1 MTKSTLIRAGLAV
14 SGALLFAAPARAQ
27 EVIPVEIPQE
37 VNMVGAGAFGL
48 PDFPG
53 AEDYHPEGAGFL
65 HANFGNGMWL
75 RVIGP
80 EVRLNV
86 LPSNMNMPETFAQ
99 LKSLRAGFLYRARP
113 TRDTDVDDAIVRQMR
128 RIPAASELGIFAS
141 YDMPMAGDPLH
152 KIVFSGDVAWNTN
165 NLYTGAT
172 GSVKATYFYPFPQG
186 IAGRPVLGSAGFSL
200 FFASDHFTDR
210 YFGINGTDLAAFP
223 ERGGT
228 PYRAEGGL
236 VSIRVPFQ
244 LMSQFDRHWGVTLAG
259 RYERLLGDAKD
270 SPIVDRRGSPNQWVF
285 GGSINYAF

>member
-1 MTKSTLIRAGLAV
+1 MTKPTLLRAGLAV
-14 SGALLFAAPARAQ
+14 SGILLCAAGTRAQ

-53 AEDYHPEGAGFL
+53 SQDYHPEGEGFL
-65 HANFGNGMWL
+65 HANLGNGIWL

-80 EVRLNV
+80 EIRLNV
-86 LPSNMNMPETFAQ
+86 LPTAVTQQANVAQFSN
-99 LKSLRAGFLYRARP
+99 LRAGFLYRARP
-113 TRDTDVDDAIVRQMR
+113 TRDTDVDDPVVRQMR

-141 YDMPMAGDPLH
+141 YDMPMAGNPQH

-172 GSVKATYFYPFPQG
+172 GSIKATYFYPFPQG
-186 IAGRPVLGSAGFSL
+186 VAGRPVLGSAGFSL

-210 YFGINGTDLAAFP
+210 YFGINGADLAAFP
-223 ERGGT
+223 ERANQ

-236 VSIRVPFQ
+236 TSIRIPFQ
-244 LMSQFDRHWGVTLAG
+244 VTSQFDPHWGLTLAG

-270 SPIVDRRGSPNQWVF
+270 SPIVDRRGSANQWVF
-285 GGSINYAF
+285 GGAIHYVF